1 MALLLLK
8 IQTLLSCLTN
18 QYIRYLRKRRIND
31 AIKFLGLPKYR
42 LLSGLSRKIFILSFI
57 FTYGIKFV
65 ELILYIFL

>member
-18 QYIRYLRKRRIND
+18 QYIIYLRKRRIND

-42 LLSGLSRKIFILSFI
+42 LLSGLSSKIFILVRS
-57 FTYGIKFV
+57 V
-65 ELILYIFL
+65 LNL

>member
-8 IQTLLSCLTN
+8 TQTLLSCLTN
-18 QYIRYLRKRRIND
+18 QYIIYLRKRRIND

-42 LLSGLSRKIFILSFI
+42 LLSGLSSKIFILSFI

>member
-18 QYIRYLRKRRIND
+18 QYIIYLRKRRIND

-42 LLSGLSRKIFILSFI
+42 LLSGLSSNIFILSFI